1 MANKKATEKRETIWE
16 QEYRL
21 KQEAKELLINIKE
34 DERNNRRTEYVHIV
48 HGNNAKRI
56 RH

>member
-1 MANKKATEKRETIWE
+1 MRNYKPTEKRETIWE

-21 KQEAKELLINIKE
+21 KQEAKELLIKIKE